1 MSVLSQQNN
10 RRIARNTLLLYFRM
24 LILMIVA
31 LYTSRIVLEALGV
44 EDYGVYNVVGG
55 VVGMMGILNNAMS
68 VSTQRYLT
76 YEFGKGNNVRL
87 KQVFSTSLFIYFCF
101 AIILLLL
108 AETVGLWFLNT
119 QLVISPDRMEAANW
133 VYQFSVFSVIVTLFY
148 SPYNAVIITH
158 ENMSVYAYLSII
170 EAVLRLCAAY
180 ILLLGTSDL
189 LILYGFMLMIV
200 SFISTFC
207 YIVFCIKHYPEAR
220 FKFYNEKK
228 LFVELMSYSGWN
240 MFGSVS
246 GLVKDHGVNILL
258 NLFFNPSVNAAR
270 GLVFQVNTAV
280 SQFFGNFY
288 TAVRP
293 QITKYYAQ
301 GDLENMF
308 KLVFRSSKMS
318 FFLIL
323 LVSLPLFVETPYIIQ
338 LWLGQNPAYVVEFV
352 RLVLLVTAVDAMASP
367 LMTSAHATGKIKLYQ
382 SLVGTITMLNLPISY
397 IILKLGGTPQSV
409 FYVSLLISIV
419 NLFMRLWLVR
429 KLIPIPVM
437 KYISDVLGRCVL
449 CASLA
454 VIIPIMVLSFL
465 DNGFG
470 SFCLM
475 TILCFLCSSLAIW
488 PVGLNS
494 DERKLIVLIIK
505 NKIYK

>member
-1 MSVLSQQNN
+1 
-10 RRIARNTLLLYFRM
+10 
-24 LILMIVA
+24 
-31 LYTSRIVLEALGV
+31 
-44 EDYGVYNVVGG
+44 
-55 VVGMMGILNNAMS
+55 
-68 VSTQRYLT
+68 
-76 YEFGKGNNVRL
+76 
-87 KQVFSTSLFIYFCF
+87 
-101 AIILLLL
+101 
-108 AETVGLWFLNT
+108 
-119 QLVISPDRMEAANW
+119 
-133 VYQFSVFSVIVTLFY
+133 
-148 SPYNAVIITH
+148 
-158 ENMSVYAYLSII
+158 
-170 EAVLRLCAAY
+170 
-180 ILLLGTSDL
+180 
-189 LILYGFMLMIV
+189 
-200 SFISTFC
+200 
-207 YIVFCIKHYPEAR
+207 
-220 FKFYNEKK
+220 
-228 LFVELMSYSGWN
+228 
-240 MFGSVS
+240 
-246 GLVKDHGVNILL
+246 
-258 NLFFNPSVNAAR
+258 
-270 GLVFQVNTAV
+270 
-280 SQFFGNFY
+280 
-288 TAVRP
+288 
-293 QITKYYAQ
+293 
-301 GDLENMF
+301 MF

-488 PVGLNS
+488 QVGLNS

>member
-1 MSVLSQQNN
+1 
-10 RRIARNTLLLYFRM
+10 
-24 LILMIVA
+24 
-31 LYTSRIVLEALGV
+31 
-44 EDYGVYNVVGG
+44 
-55 VVGMMGILNNAMS
+55 
-68 VSTQRYLT
+68 
-76 YEFGKGNNVRL
+76 
-87 KQVFSTSLFIYFCF
+87 
-101 AIILLLL
+101 
-108 AETVGLWFLNT
+108 
-119 QLVISPDRMEAANW
+119 
-133 VYQFSVFSVIVTLFY
+133 
-148 SPYNAVIITH
+148 
-158 ENMSVYAYLSII
+158 
-170 EAVLRLCAAY
+170 
-180 ILLLGTSDL
+180 
-189 LILYGFMLMIV
+189 
-200 SFISTFC
+200 
-207 YIVFCIKHYPEAR
+207 
-220 FKFYNEKK
+220 
-228 LFVELMSYSGWN
+228 

-382 SLVGTITMLNLPISY
+382 SLVGTISMLNLPISY

-409 FYVSLLISIV
+409 FYVSLLLS
-419 NLFMRLWLVR
+419 
-429 KLIPIPVM
+429 LIHI
-437 KYISDVLGRCVL
+437 
-449 CASLA
+449 
-454 VIIPIMVLSFL
+454 
-465 DNGFG
+465 
-470 SFCLM
+470 
-475 TILCFLCSSLAIW
+475 
-488 PVGLNS
+488 
-494 DERKLIVLIIK
+494 
-505 NKIYK
+505 